1 MTLAPMNQEQANT
14 VWHLESTEEHTFITG
29 KAGTGKT
36 HVLRHFQQSTR
47 KKIMVVAPTG
57 VAALNAGGSTIHRLL
72 GLNTGLPA
80 DLVMDYAKVRRTNK
94 ILMELDAIVI
104 DEVSMVSSDLL
115 DSMDRTLQAVRGN
128 TDPFG
133 GIQIIM
139 FGDPYQLPPV
149 VSKLDMAYFD
159 REGYKSPWFFHAKVW
174 EYTPFATF
182 GLQTIHRQSDSAFK
196 DILNNVRDGSATLKQ
211 LQELNAVGSRK
222 RTGNAV
228 LLASRR
234 AQVRD
239 RNTSRLA
246 ALQSPLYTY
255 RARVNTG
262 YGRDEPADRELRLKA
277 GAHVMMLS
285 NDRQD
290 RWVNGTRGEIQAC
303 TEQFVTVT
311 LEDGMTHTVEK
322 NVWVPGGTLPGKFKE
337 APKYIQLPVK
347 LAWGMTI
354 HKSQGLS
361 LSEIEVDL
369 GYGAFSAGQTYVA
382 LSRVTTPQGL
392 YINTPLSLSDVK
404 VDPHVRD
411 FFENL

>member
-1 MTLAPMNQEQANT
+1 MNQEQANT

-36 HVLRHFQQSTR
+36 HVLRHFQESTR
-47 KKIMVVAPTG
+47 KKIVVVAPTG

-80 DLVMDYAKVRRTNK
+80 DLVMDYAKVRRTSK
-94 ILMELDAIVI
+94 VLMDLDAIVI
-104 DEVSMVSSDLL
+104 DEISMVSSDLV
-115 DSMDRTLQAVRGN
+115 DAMDRTLQAVRGN

-149 VSKLDMAYFD
+149 VSKEDMNYFV

-174 EYTPFATF
+174 DYVPFTTF
-182 GLQTIHRQSDSAFK
+182 GLQTIHRQSDTTFK
-196 DILNNVRDGSATLKQ
+196 DILNGIRDGSVTEKQ
-211 LQELNAVGSRK
+211 LQELNAVGSRQ
-222 RTGNAV
+222 RTGNGV

-234 AQVRD
+234 AQVKE
-239 RNTSRLA
+239 RNTNRLK
-246 ALQSPLYTY
+246 ALQSSLYTY

-262 YGRDEPADRELRLKA
+262 FGRDEPADRELKLKA

-290 RWVNGTRGEIQAC
+290 RWVNGTRGVIQAC
-303 TEQFVTVT
+303 TDQFVQVT
-311 LEDGMTHTVEK
+311 LEDGMTHTVER
-322 NVWVPGGTLPGKFKE
+322 NVWVPGGTLPGKFKD
-337 APKYIQLPVK
+337 APKYIQLPLK

-369 GYGAFSAGQTYVA
+369 GYGAFSPGQTYVA

-392 YINTPLSLSDVK
+392 YINTPLSMSDVK

-411 FFENL
+411 FFANL

>member
-36 HVLRHFQQSTR
+36 HVLRHFQASTR
-47 KKIMVVAPTG
+47 KKIVVVAPTG
-57 VAALNAGGSTIHRLL
+57 VAALNAGGATIHRLL

-80 DLVMDYAKVRRTNK
+80 DLVMDYAKVRRTSS
-94 ILMELDAIVI
+94 ILMDLDTIVI
-104 DEVSMVSSDLL
+104 DEISMVSSDLI

-128 TDPFG
+128 SDPFG
-133 GIQIIM
+133 GLQIIM

-149 VSKLDMAYFD
+149 VSREDEAFFA
-159 REGYKSPWFFHAKVW
+159 REGYRSPWFFHAKVW
-174 EYTPFATF
+174 EYTPFTTF
-182 GLQTIHRQSDSAFK
+182 GLQTIHRQSDTTFK
-196 DILNNVRDGSATLKQ
+196 DILNGIRDGSVTEQELKD
-211 LQELNAVGSRK
+211 LNAVGSRK
-222 RTGNAV
+222 RTGNGV

-234 AQVRD
+234 AQVKE
-239 RNTSRLA
+239 RNTNRLR
-246 ALQSPLYTY
+246 ALESPLYTY
-255 RARVNTG
+255 KARVNTG
-262 YGRDEPADRELRLKA
+262 FGRDEPADRELKLKA
-277 GAHVMMLS
+277 GAHVMLLS

-290 RWVNGTRGEIQAC
+290 RWVNGTRGVIEGC
-303 TEQFVTVT
+303 TEQFVSVT

-322 NVWVPGGTLPGKFKE
+322 NVWVPGGTLPGKFKD
-337 APKYIQLPVK
+337 APKYIQLPLK

-369 GYGAFSAGQTYVA
+369 GYGAFSAGQAYVA

-392 YINTPLSLSDVK
+392 YINTPLTMRDVK

-411 FFENL
+411 FFANL